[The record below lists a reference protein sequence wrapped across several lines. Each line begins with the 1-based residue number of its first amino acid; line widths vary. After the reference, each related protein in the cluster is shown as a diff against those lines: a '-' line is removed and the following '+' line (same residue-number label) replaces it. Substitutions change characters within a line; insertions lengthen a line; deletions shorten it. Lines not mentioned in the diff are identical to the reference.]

1 MVGASTSN
9 LEVGKRG
16 APSKSGGFKS
26 CCLYLKTSFFLQVDS
41 LKGRMV
47 AKTTNT
53 ETELLLRAL
62 EPALKSFLANKLDE
76 FNCQLPHSLDI
87 REM

>member
-1 MVGASTSN
+1 
-9 LEVGKRG
+9 
-16 APSKSGGFKS
+16 
-26 CCLYLKTSFFLQVDS
+26 
-41 LKGRMV
+41 MV

-53 ETELLLRAL
+53 ETELLLKAL
-62 EPALKSFLANKLDE
+62 EPALESFLANKLDE

>member
-1 MVGASTSN
+1 MVGASTSTSN
-9 LEVGKRG
+9 KRG

-26 CCLYLKTSFFLQVDS
+26 CCLLGNIFFFLQVDS
-41 LKGRMV
+41 LKGRIE

-76 FNCQLPHSLDI
+76 LDCQLPHSLDI
-87 REM
+87 GEM

>member
-1 MVGASTSN
+1 
-9 LEVGKRG
+9 
-16 APSKSGGFKS
+16 
-26 CCLYLKTSFFLQVDS
+26 
-41 LKGRMV
+41 MV

-76 FNCQLPHSLDI
+76 LDSLDI

>member
-1 MVGASTSN
+1 MEPPPPTWRWAREARQAN
-9 LEVGKRG
+9 RAALKAAAYLE
-16 APSKSGGFKS
+16 
-26 CCLYLKTSFFLQVDS
+26 TSFFLQVDS

-53 ETELLLRAL
+53 ETELLPRAL
-62 EPALKSFLANKLDE
+62 EPALKSFLANKLDKLD
-76 FNCQLPHSLDI
+76 CQLPHSLDI